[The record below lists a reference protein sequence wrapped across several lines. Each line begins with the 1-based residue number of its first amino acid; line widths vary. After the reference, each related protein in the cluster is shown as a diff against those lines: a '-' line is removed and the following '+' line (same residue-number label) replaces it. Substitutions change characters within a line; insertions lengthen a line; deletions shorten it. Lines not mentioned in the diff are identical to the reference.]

1 MFLQGVSPAVSPSSP
16 SSPSVM
22 TSGCLAA
29 LLNPV
34 KIKIP
39 PAAINHHP
47 LSSAA
52 FVRRGFLSSS
62 PSGFRALVLPE
73 HNRRHNKSLAVFAS
87 NENANDNA
95 TSTMTLTG
103 VLFQPFEEV
112 KRDDFLVPM
121 SPNVSLARQRYSDD
135 CEAAINEQIK

>member
-1 MFLQGVSPAVSPSSP
+1 MFLQGVSAAVSPSSP

-22 TSGCLAA
+22 TSGRLAA

-34 KIKIP
+34 KTKIP

-52 FVRRGFLSSS
+52 FVGRGFLSSS

-87 NENANDNA
+87 NEND

-112 KRDDFLVPM
+112 KRDEFLVPM
-121 SPNVSLARQRYSDD
+121 SPSVSLARQRYSDD